1 MSVQVASFVEV
12 LAAASAVI
20 LAVRLVRFAVRW

>member
-1 MSVQVASFVEV
+1 VSVQLVGFAEV
-12 LAAASAVI
+12 LAASGAAI

>member
-1 MSVQVASFVEV
+1 MSVQLVSFVEV
-12 LAAASAVI
+12 LAAAGAAI

>member
-1 MSVQVASFVEV
+1 MSVQLVGFAEMLS
-12 LAAASAVI
+12 LAGAAI